1 MDAAPGPAGPPEI
14 PAAECYD
21 LRMKKITALLA
32 VLVVVSACTPKK
44 TVRKGSAA
52 GADGRSS
59 EDGGGPRLAYAK
71 GEDMPEADIRETEF
85 KPAGPEVKTI
95 YFEYDQYGLSAEATE
110 ALHGN
115 VAWLQRSGMK
125 VLVEGHADERGTA
138 EYNLALGQKRAKTV
152 REYYVRA
159 GVAPTQVGTIS
170 YGKERPDC
178 TGDYDSCGPKNRRAV
193 TLVAPGK

>member
-1 MDAAPGPAGPPEI
+1 MS
-14 PAAECYD
+14 CYD
-21 LRMKKITALLA
+21 LSMKKIAPWLALL
-32 VLVVVSACTPKK
+32 LVVSACKSPSK
-44 TVRKGSAA
+44 TAGRKGSAA
-52 GADGRSS
+52 GVDGEYSG
-59 EDGGGPRLAYAK
+59 EAGGPKLAYAK

-85 KPAGPEVKTI
+85 KSAGPEVRTI
-95 YFEYDQYGLSAEATE
+95 YFEYDQYGLSADATD
-110 ALHGN
+110 ALRGN
-115 VAWLQRSGMK
+115 VEWLKKTGLK

-159 GVAPTQVGTIS
+159 GVAATMVGTIS

-193 TLVAPGK
+193 TLVAPRK